1 MGFKKSV
8 SSGSEM
14 TAVQAS
20 SREDGL
26 AEDIR
31 GALESKNY
39 SVCATARKFGLD
51 CPMHAHIVHVLPIY
65 SYYNVHV

>member
-1 MGFKKSV
+1 MGFIKSV

-39 SVCATARKFGLD
+39 SVCATARKFG
-51 CPMHAHIVHVLPIY
+51 V
-65 SYYNVHV
+65 